1 MPAKIL
7 VVDDEI
13 PLKRLITQQFRHQI
27 KNQEFDFVFAYN
39 GREAIETL
47 QADSSVDIVLV
58 DINMPEMDGLTFLE
72 QLKNIDE
79 TIKAV
84 VVSAYDDMKNIR
96 VAMNRGAFDF
106 ITKPIDF
113 QDLEITINKTLEH
126 VREFKEK
133 QQKLQQTQNQLLQV
147 NEALRESEQR
157 LQAILD
163 NSPTAVYLKD
173 LEGRYILINQQTER
187 NTCCSREQI
196 IGKTDLEFLPQA
208 IADQLR
214 ANDREVL
221 HTLTPIARE
230 EVLLMEDGVHTYI
243 SVKFPLLDTKGVPY
257 AVCGVSTEITE
268 RKAAEQALSQL
279 NEELD
284 NRVTERTT
292 KLEQTCQQLKIEM
305 NQRASAEARLRQREQ
320 EFRALAK
327 NAPDIIAR
335 FDRELRHLY
344 VNPAVEPVTGRSWTE
359 FIGKTHR
366 DLGMPEANVAYWEEA
381 LRKIFETGQED
392 RIEFSF
398 LSPNGLKH
406 YQCRLVPELGADGN
420 IVSVLGIS
428 RDLTD
433 YKQALSALRESE
445 ERFRQLAE
453 NIQEVFWIAS
463 VDHAQIIYVSPAYE
477 SIWNL
482 SVKQLY
488 EQPRSWLDAIHSDDR
503 DRVFALLDT
512 SQGREYDHEY
522 RIVRPDGSI
531 RWIRDRCFPVKDET
545 GQVYRLVGIAE
556 DITVRKLAEEEI
568 SKALQREKELSEL
581 KTSFVAMTS
590 HEFRTPLTTI
600 QSSAELLE
608 RYRNKFSEEKKVTHL
623 QRISTST
630 VRMIQMLNDI
640 LIISEAEAGKL
651 KFNPVPMDLVKLC
664 RNLVEDL
671 QQIDKNQRALVF
683 TVQGALST
691 PTSLPLMD
699 EKLLRQILTN
709 LLSNAIKYSPA
720 GSTVQFDLI
729 CFDDKAVFRIQDQ
742 GIGIPKADHL
752 RLFESFH
759 RATNVGTIQG
769 TGLGLAIVKQCVDLH
784 KGKITVDSIEG
795 MGTTFTV
802 TLPLK
807 KSTEIGE
814 SVP

>member
-96 VAMNRGAFDF
+96 AAMNRGAFDF

>member
-96 VAMNRGAFDF
+96 AAMNRGAFDF

-133 QQKLQQTQNQLLQV
+133 QQKLQQTQNQLIQV

-608 RYRNKFSEEKKVTHL
+608 RYRNKFSEEKQVTHL

-651 KFNPVPMDLVKLC
+651 KFNPVPMDLVKFC

-683 TVQGALST
+683 TVQGALPT

-742 GIGIPKADHL
+742 GIGIPKADQL